1 MVSFESTEGTNS
13 LLMKSPVG
21 TEIFLVDAGMAME
34 TGVAMVCWWWV
45 KMVGSERERSGVAKV
60 RLVSPWQNLGDKA
73 MEDHGKDRYWRA
85 SIESK

>member
-34 TGVAMVCWWWV
+34 TGVAMVC
-45 KMVGSERERSGVAKV
+45 
-60 RLVSPWQNLGDKA
+60 
-73 MEDHGKDRYWRA
+73 
-85 SIESK
+85 